1 MKYETE
7 AIKIRNEIN
16 GNYSELEEQIV
27 TKSFQIIPNEMIK
40 QEEEINVEKK

>member
-16 GNYSELEEQIV
+16 ENYSELEEQIV
-27 TKSFQIIPNEMIK
+27 TKSFQIIANEMIN
-40 QEEEINVEKK
+40 QEEETNFEKK